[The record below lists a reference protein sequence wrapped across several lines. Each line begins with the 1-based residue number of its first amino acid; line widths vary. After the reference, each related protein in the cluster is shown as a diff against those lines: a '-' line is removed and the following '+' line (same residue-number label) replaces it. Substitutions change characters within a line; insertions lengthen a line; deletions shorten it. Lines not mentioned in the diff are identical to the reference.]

1 MRRMLRIEVS
11 AAAIAHNIRVLRDEI
26 GRDVRF
32 CAVVKSNAYG
42 HGINLV
48 WPVIAEHADWLAVA
62 SADEAVALRD
72 LGYAGP
78 LLMLFCARACGVE
91 TEAIELLAELIRR
104 DVILT
109 VTDPADVELVK
120 LAAIA
125 ADTHAAV
132 HLELDSGMTRS
143 GAAPDQVFPILDTI
157 GETPEIR
164 LDGLYT
170 HFATADEKDRSFMHQ
185 QLDMTNEVITIS
197 DTTGST
203 VLHCANSAAA
213 ALCPEARMDM
223 VRVGL
228 MMYGCR
234 PAPHIAPHLDLMP
247 ALRLVSGIMQIH
259 EVPRDTR
266 VGYGLTYTCERPSR
280 IGLVAGGYGD
290 GYLRAL
296 SNSGVVRIGNA
307 VAPVVGRV
315 SMDQISV
322 DLTDLPSVMVGDAV
336 ELIAND
342 GNAPNSVGG
351 LAKAA
356 ATISYEILT
365 RMASH
370 RMERILVDA

>member
-1 MRRMLRIEVS
+1 MLRIEVS